1 MPAWLHE
8 AALRDD
14 CSARP
19 RWVESGSSHCV
30 LTGID
35 ERLWIDYI
43 EVMIRDVPNI
53 NTTMVMPLSQREAD
67 RFGM

>member
-1 MPAWLHE
+1 LATQ

-14 CSARP
+14 RGEQP